1 MRIVLL
7 FTLLVFS
14 LSVSAQQQWVVK
26 KDLQQEWLISDSTTY
41 SKFTEEVS
49 VTTVYVNLP
58 VKQFRTDYFKCESSH
73 PVSVLLNNVLIA
85 DRVTTAAFSIDS
97 LAKRYD
103 ATSLFISIH
112 SEQHISTDNLATQI
126 VSGVL
131 HQTRSTED
139 IYAKASTTFRDFVI
153 TAVLALIIFLVS
165 IIRLNPGLSSDYF
178 SIRKIF
184 FRRESE
190 DDHYYYRVTSSTIL
204 FYVFT
209 SLLLALYLMIVSRF
223 TNASLG
229 IIGLTEASY
238 GLLIFTWLK
247 ISVYILLFLFI
258 KITII
263 YLISLLF
270 GIREIAGY
278 HFFNFVRI
286 LLVTIGLFSIVL
298 LIYFVLHGQRQ
309 SFYDFLYSA
318 IPWIL
323 GAWILLGFLKL
334 ASRVQHSAFHLFS
347 YICATELIPFFII
360 LEVLNK

>member
-7 FTLLVFS
+7 FAFLIFS
-14 LSVSAQQQWVVK
+14 GSLSAQQWIVK
-26 KDLQQEWLISDSTTY
+26 KDLVNDWLISDSSTY
-41 SKFTEEVS
+41 AKFTEESS
-49 VTTVYVNLP
+49 VTTIYISVP
-58 VKQFRTDYFKCESSH
+58 VQHFRTDYLYFKSSN

-85 DRVTTAAFSIDS
+85 DHVKVDTLSIDS
-97 LAKRYD
+97 LAKKYE
-103 ATSLFISIH
+103 ATTLFLAIH
-112 SEQHISTDNLATQI
+112 SEHALTRSNLSTQ
-126 VSGVL
+126 VMSGVL
-131 HQTRSTED
+131 YKTGSGEEVYIKT
-139 IYAKASTTFRDFVI
+139 STTFRDFAI
-153 TAVLALIIFLVS
+153 TAVLALIIFLVG
-165 IIRLNPGLSSDYF
+165 IIRLNPGLSADYF

-184 FRRESE
+184 SRRESE
-190 DDHYYYRVTSSTIL
+190 DDHYYYRVTSGTIL

-223 TNASLG
+223 ANATLG
-229 IIGLTEASY
+229 IEGLQEASY

-247 ISVYILLFLFI
+247 ISVYVLFFLFA

-298 LIYFVLHGQRQ
+298 LIYFILHGHRLG
-309 SFYDFLYSA
+309 FYEFLYAA
-318 IPWIL
+318 IPWVL
-323 GAWILLGFLKL
+323 GGWILLGFLKL

-360 LEVLNK
+360 IEVLNK

>member
-7 FTLLVFS
+7 FAFLIFYCS
-14 LSVSAQQQWVVK
+14 LSAQQWVVK
-26 KDLQQEWLISDSTTY
+26 KDLQEDWLVNDSTTY
-41 SKFTEEVS
+41 TKFTDD
-49 VTTVYVNLP
+49 VTARTVYMGVP
-58 VKQFRTDYFKCESSH
+58 VKQFRTDYFSFTSSD
-73 PVSVLLNNVLIA
+73 PVSVLLNNILIA
-85 DRVTTAAFSIDS
+85 DHVEVAILSIDS
-97 LAKRYD
+97 LAKRYQ
-103 ATSLFISIH
+103 AANLFIAIH
-112 SEQHISTDNLATQI
+112 SNQAINPDNLTTQI
-126 VSGVL
+126 VSDVL
-131 HQTRSTED
+131 HQTRSSEEVY
-139 IYAKASTTFRDFVI
+139 IKASTTFRDFTI

-184 FRRESE
+184 SRRESE
-190 DDHYYYRVTSSTIL
+190 DDHYYYRVTSGTIL

-209 SLLLALYLMIVSRF
+209 SLMLALYLMIVARF
-223 TNASLG
+223 THATLG
-229 IIGLTEASY
+229 INGLSEASY
-238 GLLIFTWLK
+238 GMLIFTWLK
-247 ISVYILLFLFI
+247 VSVYILLFLFA

-270 GIREIAGY
+270 GIREVAGY

-298 LIYFVLHGQRQ
+298 LIYFILHGQHEG
-309 SFYDFLYSA
+309 FYDFLYSA

-334 ASRVQHSAFHLFS
+334 ATRVQHSAFHLFS

-360 LEVLNK
+360 IEVLSK

>member
-1 MRIVLL
+1 MRILLL
-7 FTLLVFS
+7 FTFLIFS
-14 LSVSAQQQWVVK
+14 CDSSAQQQWIVK
-26 KDLQQEWLISDSTTY
+26 KDLQQEWLVSDSTAYT
-41 SKFTEEVS
+41 KFTEDATITTIYIS
-49 VTTVYVNLP
+49 VP
-58 VKQFRTDYFKCESSH
+58 VKQFRTDYFSFNSSN
-73 PVSVLLNNVLIA
+73 PVSVLLNNELIV
-85 DRVTTAAFSIDS
+85 DEVKSGVFSIDS

-103 ATSLFISIH
+103 AASLFIAIH
-112 SEQHISTDNLATQI
+112 SDHVITHSNLTTQI

-131 HQTRSTED
+131 HQVRSGEEAY
-139 IYAKASTTFRDFVI
+139 IKASTTFRDFTI

-184 FRRESE
+184 ARRESE
-190 DDHYYYRVTSSTIL
+190 DDHYYYRVTSGTIL

-209 SLLLALYLMIVSRF
+209 SLMLSLYLMIVARF
-223 TNASLG
+223 THATLG
-229 IIGLTEASY
+229 INGLPEASY
-238 GLLIFTWLK
+238 GMLIFTWLK
-247 ISVYILLFLFI
+247 ISVYVLLFLFA
-258 KITII
+258 KIIII

-270 GIREIAGY
+270 GIREVAGY

-298 LIYFVLHGQRQ
+298 LIYFILHGQREG
-309 SFYDFLYSA
+309 FYDFLYSV

-360 LEVLNK
+360 IEVLSK